1 MYRLRQLTV
10 MLGDLIFLY
19 VGFYL
24 AIFLRYLDT
33 PNTTQL
39 LVLLTP
45 LTQLFLLF
53 TVIFFIVGLYDLG
66 RLKNNWTTYQ
76 KILLGCGVWLGLGII
91 YFYLHPTLQVS
102 PKTILLIMAGLNL
115 GLISLWRYI
124 HSHHIMKSLWQIGV
138 LFIGTTPETN
148 EIIQFLKTQPERG
161 YFVLGVIPLNSNP
174 ETNLDIPTFNSLSE
188 LGENLNPGLIVI
200 APNLEKNDE
209 LIKKLYAMI
218 FQHVSILD
226 LEQFY
231 EELMKRIPP
240 FTFSQTW
247 FLSNLREQH
256 KKIYDRFR
264 IVTDYLIAVIIGGI
278 FVITFP
284 LVALLLKIFSPGP
297 IFFIHER
304 IGRMG
309 QKFRIIKYRSMKVLG
324 AGGSAEV
331 SGPVYAKEKDERIT
345 KIGKILR
352 LTRLD
357 EIPQFI
363 NILKGEMAI
372 IGPRPE
378 RPEFVEELT
387 KQMPYYSL
395 RHMIK
400 PGLTG
405 WAQLQKNYYGTM
417 EENLRKLEYDLYY
430 IKNRSLLLDIVIL
443 LRTINVIFGFKG
455 R

>member
-10 MLGDLIFLY
+10 MLGDLVFLY
-19 VGFYL
+19 IGFYI
-24 AIFLRYLDT
+24 AIFLRYLKTPDT
-33 PNTTQL
+33 TSIITL
-39 LVLLTP
+39 LSP

-53 TVIFFIVGLYDLG
+53 VVIMFVVGLYDLG
-66 RLKNNWTTYQ
+66 RLKNNWATYQ
-76 KILLGCGVWLGLGII
+76 KIILACSVWLGLGII
-91 YFYLHPTLQVS
+91 YFYLHPTLQIS
-102 PKTILLIMAGLNL
+102 PKTILLIMALSNL
-115 GLISLWRYI
+115 ALISLWRYI
-124 HSHHIMKSLWQIGV
+124 HNRHISKNLWQVGV
-138 LFIGTTPETN
+138 LFVGATSETI
-148 EIIQFLKTQPERG
+148 EIINFLKSQPQRG
-161 YFVLGVIPLNSNP
+161 YSILGVLNVNSSDLK
-174 ETNLDIPTFNSLSE
+174 LDVPVFTGTSE
-188 LGENLNPGLIVI
+188 IDNIQPGMIVI
-200 APNLEKNDE
+200 APNLEKSE
-209 LIKKLYAMI
+209 QLIKSLYDML
-218 FQHVSILD
+218 FRHVSILD

-256 KKIYDRFR
+256 KRIYDRFR
-264 IVTDYLIAVIIGGI
+264 IVTDYLIAIILGLVFI
-278 FVITFP
+278 TTFP
-284 LVALLLKIFSPGP
+284 IIALLIKLFSPGP
-297 IFFIHER
+297 IFFTHER
-304 IGRMG
+304 VGRMG
-309 QKFRIIKYRSMKVLG
+309 QKFKIIKYRSMKVLG
-324 AGGSAEV
+324 KDGSAET

-352 LTRLD
+352 LARID

-363 NILKGEMAI
+363 NILKGDMGI

-378 RPEFVEELT
+378 RPEFVQELT
-387 KQMPYYSL
+387 SQMPYYPL

-405 WAQLQKNYYGTM
+405 WAQLQKSYYSNT

-443 LRTINVIFGFKG
+443 LRTLNVIFGFKG